1 LHGASA
7 LSAEGKRAKI
17 ILFFAIKNW
26 IYKGKFRTMKIPG
39 GHHRIPEEDIEK
51 HLRATLG
58 AGGRDKWRIASDRIS
73 ESNQMVGRIL
83 GIQVHGLVAQVTL
96 SIGDYRLTS
105 IITADA
111 ASELRLKIGDNVVA
125 LLKSSQI
132 MILRNQI

>member
-1 LHGASA
+1 MTLGLCASSIRGHGSKTMFRPRLLTPRQAA
-7 LSAEGKRAKI
+7 EILSI
-17 ILFFAIKNW
+17 SYPTIKNW

-83 GIQVHGLVAQVTL
+83 GIQVDGLVAQVTL
-96 SIGDYRLTS
+96 SNRGLSPDLNHY
-105 IITADA
+105 
-111 ASELRLKIGDNVVA
+111 G
-125 LLKSSQI
+125 
-132 MILRNQI
+132 